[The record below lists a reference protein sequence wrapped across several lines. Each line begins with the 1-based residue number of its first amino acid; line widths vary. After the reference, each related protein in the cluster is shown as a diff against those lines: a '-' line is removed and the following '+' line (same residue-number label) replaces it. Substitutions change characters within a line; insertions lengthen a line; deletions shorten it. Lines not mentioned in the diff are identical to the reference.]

1 MVFGVESI
9 VSVWGYDGLMHLFYL
24 VLFVCVSV
32 VDKHGIGTLIIG
44 LV

>member
-1 MVFGVESI
+1 MGQRWSHALI
-9 VSVWGYDGLMHLFYL
+9 
-24 VLFVCVSV
+24 LFVCVSV